1 MEHARIEKAVFD
13 LFNIERAFIPTPK
26 DKPRKATDC
35 EVRAYAEWL
44 ALQAGL
50 YPGFSS
56 SIETVGSWSRQCDN
70 RRTMGVTFG
79 DVLKGRHYCQETR
92 AYIPDQYAD
101 GAFSIPLPGRN
112 SHRDTV
118 TMETL
123 GDGGEAIASQTL
135 PIEPKKGGI
144 LWDRAAVRKACGPVA
159 KPGKAR
165 KVSATPLGGIEPVA
179 PLSGECET
187 ISASQTPQEA
197 QEPVSAPQVAPE
209 TEIAPCDDLAGDVAA
224 LSVASNPDGVGFVV
238 IDQAGAV
245 MAGPFW
251 TQWQAAAAMDDLAP
265 PSGGIAD
272 AAPLSGEL
280 KAKRTPA
287 HERAIR
293 LAWAMRKAA
302 RKSDWHIRVGIDQ
315 LEQMRDDRDHQKARV
330 SELLAEIAAVNQARR
345 DEAALF
351 AEDKASSGRIMASQ
365 DEEIAALATQLQA
378 ARADDE
384 SKAILRKSRDEARA
398 MAITG
403 REKRRKAVLFARGL
417 QKRLSGEYRLNDRLK
432 DQKRDAFKRLAQET
446 NARLA
451 AENAMAAIEARMN
464 GWPPAVRSLSVN
476 FRKAA

>member
-13 LFNIERAFIPTPK
+13 LFNVERAFIPTPK

-79 DVLKGRHYCQETR
+79 DVLKGRHYCPETR

-123 GDGGEAIASQTL
+123 GDDGEVIASQTL
-135 PIEPKKGGI
+135 PVEPKKGGI

-159 KPGKAR
+159 KPGRAR
-165 KVSATPLGGIEPVA
+165 KVTASPLGGIEPAA

-197 QEPVSAPQVAPE
+197 QETVSAPQIAPKP
-209 TEIAPCDDLAGDVAA
+209 EIAPCDDLADDMAA
-224 LSVASNPDGVGFVV
+224 LRVASNPDGAGFVV
-238 IDQAGAV
+238 IDQSGAV

-251 TQWQAAAAMDDLAP
+251 TQWQAVAAKDDLAP
-265 PSGGIAD
+265 PSGGIVD

-287 HERAIR
+287 HERAIKR
-293 LAWAMRKAA
+293 AWVTRKAA
-302 RKSDWHIRVGIDQ
+302 RLQ
-315 LEQMRDDRDHQKARV
+315 RD
-330 SELLAEIAAVNQARR
+330 IAADHMRMREQVQASLASEMAIGAKTRATFWKEQDKRR
-345 DEAALF
+345 RAVKMALSIR
-351 AEDKASSGRIMASQ
+351 ADLRS
-365 DEEIAALATQLQA
+365 
-378 ARADDE
+378 ARANDE
-384 SKAILRKSRDEARA
+384 GKAILRKSRDKARA
-398 MAITG
+398 TALTG
-403 REKRRKAVLFARGL
+403 REKRRKAVLFARDL

-451 AENAMAAIEARMN
+451 AENALAAIEARLS